1 MNTVRPKLRAQQI
14 SKALLVAVALAV
26 FALAG
31 CSRSSDTEPVTVQPT
46 ATTPPVPPVTAPE
59 AVALAREAMTD
70 LASFR
75 FELTHN
81 SGFTALSGGLE
92 LSRAGGVVAQDGLDL
107 EAEAKI
113 GRAFVRIEAIVID
126 EQTWMT
132 NPLTGAWS
140 EIPPEDSPFSFLD
153 PVKLVADILG
163 DTSDAVFPD
172 DPVSSNEL
180 TVTGRI
186 PATTLAALVGSVDL
200 DAVPAVTLSLNA
212 ETYLLN
218 KIVIFGVAQP
228 DDDENTTR
236 VITLSEFDKP
246 VSLEQPI

>member
-107 EAEAKI
+107 EA
-113 GRAFVRIEAIVID
+113 
-126 EQTWMT
+126 
-132 NPLTGAWS
+132 
-140 EIPPEDSPFSFLD
+140 
-153 PVKLVADILG
+153 
-163 DTSDAVFPD
+163 
-172 DPVSSNEL
+172 
-180 TVTGRI
+180 
-186 PATTLAALVGSVDL
+186 
-200 DAVPAVTLSLNA
+200 
-212 ETYLLN
+212 
-218 KIVIFGVAQP
+218 
-228 DDDENTTR
+228 
-236 VITLSEFDKP
+236 
-246 VSLEQPI
+246 

>member
-1 MNTVRPKLRAQQI
+1 MNAVRPKLRAQQI

-75 FELTHN
+75 FELTHD

-163 DTSDAVFPD
+163 DTRDAVFPD

-180 TVTGRI
+180 
-186 PATTLAALVGSVDL
+186 
-200 DAVPAVTLSLNA
+200 LSLIHIS
-212 ETYLLN
+212 E
-218 KIVIFGVAQP
+218 P
-228 DDDENTTR
+228 TR
-236 VITLSEFDKP
+236 P
-246 VSLEQPI
+246 Y